1 MVRPLSL
8 CLLTY
13 CNSSRGIVLAGSLQ
27 VLVNGGLV
35 GTLREGAC
43 IGELAHVSNST
54 TRAATLVS
62 MGKTVVAVAG
72 LKELDHYHLISES
85 MQMRVRSML
94 TLHCVEL
101 IRKVVREGKQDLA
114 TLLGLDKKEA
124 PKEVTRV
131 WASNKVIQE

>member
-1 MVRPLSL
+1 
-8 CLLTY
+8 
-13 CNSSRGIVLAGSLQ
+13 
-27 VLVNGGLV
+27 
-35 GTLREGAC
+35 
-43 IGELAHVSNST
+43 
-54 TRAATLVS
+54 